1 MGYINEQDIYSVA
14 EYMHVDLSDE
24 DVFYIMERYDDYAA
38 SGLLWVEVL
47 EQMVYEL
54 KESS

>member
-24 DVFYIMERYDDYAA
+24 DVFYIMERYDDYQA

-47 EQMVYEL
+47 EQMIYEL